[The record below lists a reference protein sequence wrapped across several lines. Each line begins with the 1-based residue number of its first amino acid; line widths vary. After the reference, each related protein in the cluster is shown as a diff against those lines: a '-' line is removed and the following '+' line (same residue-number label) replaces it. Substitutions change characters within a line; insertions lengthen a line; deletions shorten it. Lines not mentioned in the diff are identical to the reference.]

1 MHIFIL
7 HNHFIALISLH
18 SFHFI
23 AFISFHCIH
32 FISFIHS
39 FISFIELCNF
49 AFYFV
54 TFIHVTNT
62 KPILSK
68 TKPNMKKIFT

>member
-7 HNHFIALISLH
+7 HNHFIALISWH

-23 AFISFHCIH
+23 H
-32 FISFIHS
+32 
-39 FISFIELCNF
+39 SFIELCNF

-54 TFIHVTNT
+54 TFVHVTNT
-62 KPILSK
+62 KPILYK
-68 TKPNMKKIFT
+68 TKPKRKIIYVKSVKNFSARAQRAPLD

>member
-1 MHIFIL
+1 VY
-7 HNHFIALISLH
+7 
-18 SFHFI
+18 
-23 AFISFHCIH
+23 
-32 FISFIHS
+32 
-39 FISFIELCNF
+39 F

-68 TKPNMKKIFT
+68 TKPKRKIFYVKSVKNFSARAQRAPLD